1 MEVSQR
7 EVVDTL
13 GAHCKLVIDGQISL
27 ISSGSYHIKCQKKS
41 DWLKRLMEMSV
52 RAQVSC

>member
-13 GAHCKLVIDGQISL
+13 GAHCKEVIDGQISL